1 MSEVV
6 QQQIVSRRLPL
17 HDAHE
22 QAGASFV
29 EHDGWLLPVSY
40 ADSLVEYN
48 AVRGGNGAGI
58 IDLSSRGRVRVSG
71 TEAVQFLNG
80 LVTNDVKTLQ
90 PNTWM
95 TAAFPNAQG
104 RLVAP
109 ARILRIEDSFLID
122 TDPATSERVRKTLER
137 FTLAGDFRVAD
148 TANETVLLSLQGER
162 ATETIT
168 KLFDEVAANILHGHV
183 AQIIWREHKII
194 IMRATH
200 TSEDGFDL
208 FAPTETAQALWSAFT
223 SEGGALPVGGDAFE
237 TLRIEAGI
245 PRYGI
250 DMDETNVVTE
260 SLAEDEAVSYQKG
273 CYIGQEII
281 ARIHWRGHVAKKL
294 TGLIFDDKAQDIST
308 ASAAK
313 IRSTDGK
320 EIGRITSQTLSPRLN
335 KSVALAYVKY
345 DYLAPD
351 TPVHVVTDDTEHAA
365 RVAALP
371 LVRGSWHEQADNT
384 HEVETA

>member
-40 ADSLVEYN
+40 AGFPVEYN
-48 AVRGGNGAGI
+48 AVRDGNGAGI
-58 IDLSSRGRVRVSG
+58 IDLSSRGRVHVSG

-80 LVTNDVKTLQ
+80 LITNDVKTLQ

-183 AQIIWREHKII
+183 AQIIWRGHQII

-223 SEGGALPVGGDAFE
+223 SEGGALPVGYDAFE

-294 TGLIFDDKAQDIST
+294 IGIIFDDKAQDLPL
-308 ASAAK
+308 APAAK

-320 EIGRITSQTLSPRLN
+320 EIGRVTSQTLSPHLN

-351 TPVHVVTDDTEHAA
+351 TRVHVVGGDIELAA

>member
-6 QQQIVSRRLPL
+6 QQVISQHLPL
-17 HDAHE
+17 HEAHE

-29 EHDGWLLPVSY
+29 EREGWLLPASY
-40 ADSLVEYN
+40 ADLLVEYN
-48 AVRGGNGAGI
+48 AVREGHGAGI

-122 TDPATSERVRKTLER
+122 TDAATSERVRKTLER

-148 TANETVLLSLQGER
+148 IAKETVLLSLQGER
-162 ATETIT
+162 AAEIIAN
-168 KLFDEVAANILHGHV
+168 LFDQSTSHIAPWHAL
-183 AQIIWREHKII
+183 QTSWREHQII

-200 TSEDGFDL
+200 TNENGFDL
-208 FAPTETAQALWSAFT
+208 FVPTEAAQALWTAFQ
-223 SEGGALPVGGDAFE
+223 GAAGARPIGYDVYE

-245 PRYGI
+245 PRYGV

-294 TGLIFDDKAQDIST
+294 TGLVFDEGAQNLSPMIG
-308 ASAAK
+308 AKLKSA
-313 IRSTDGK
+313 DGK
-320 EIGRITSQTLSPRLN
+320 EIGRVTSQTFSPRLD
-335 KSVALAYVKY
+335 KAIALAYVKY

-351 TPVHVVTDDTEHAA
+351 TRAHVITGDTEYAA

-371 LVRGSWHEQADNT
+371 LVCGSWYEQIDT
-384 HEVETA
+384 HEVENA

>member
-29 EHDGWLLPVSY
+29 ERDGWLLPVSY
-40 ADSLVEYN
+40 AGFPVEYN
-48 AVRGGNGAGI
+48 AVRDGNGTGI

-90 PNTWM
+90 PNAWM

-148 TANETVLLSLQGER
+148 TASETVLLSLQGER
-162 ATETIT
+162 ATEIIT
-168 KLFDEVAANILHGHV
+168 NLFSEAAAHIAHRHA
-183 AQIIWREHKII
+183 AQTIWRGHQII

-208 FAPTETAQALWSAFT
+208 YAPTETAQALWNAFT
-223 SEGGALPVGGDAFE
+223 SEGGARPIGYDVYE

-260 SLAEDEAVSYQKG
+260 SLAENDAVSYQKG

-294 TGLIFDDKAQDIST
+294 TGLIFDDAQDIPT

-313 IRSTDGK
+313 IRSADGK
-320 EIGRITSQTLSPRLN
+320 EIGRVTSQTFSPRLN

-351 TPVHVVTDDTEHAA
+351 TRVHVVSDDTEHAA

-371 LVRGSWHEQADNT
+371 LVRGSWHEQIDIQ
-384 HEVETA
+384 EVENA

>member
-17 HDAHE
+17 HDTHE
-22 QAGASFV
+22 QSGASFV
-29 EHDGWLLPVSY
+29 EREGWLLPASY
-40 ADSLVEYN
+40 TGFPVEYN
-48 AVRGGNGAGI
+48 AVRDDDGAGI
-58 IDLSSRGRVRVSG
+58 IDLSLRGRVSVSG

-90 PNTWM
+90 PNTWI

-122 TDPATSERVRKTLER
+122 TDAATSERVRQTLER
-137 FTLAGDFRVAD
+137 FTLAGDFRVTD
-148 TANETVLLSLQGER
+148 IANETALLSLQGTR
-162 ATETIT
+162 AAEIIT
-168 KLFDEVAANILHGHV
+168 NLFEQSAARITHRHA
-183 AQIIWREHKII
+183 AQIIWRAHKIV

-208 FAPTETAQALWSAFT
+208 YAPTETAQALWNAFT
-223 SEGGALPVGGDAFE
+223 SEGGALPVGQDAFE

-260 SLAEDEAVSYQKG
+260 SLAEDDAVSYQKG

-294 TGLIFDDKAQDIST
+294 TGLIFDDAQDLPAT
-308 ASAAK
+308 PVAK
-313 IRSTDGK
+313 IRSMDGK
-320 EIGRITSQTLSPRLN
+320 EIGRVTSQTFSPRLD
-335 KSVALAYVKY
+335 KAIALAYVKY
-345 DYLAPD
+345 NYLAPD
-351 TPVHVVTDDTEHAA
+351 TPVHVVTDNTEHAA
-365 RVAALP
+365 RIAALP
-371 LVRGSWHEQADNT
+371 LVRGSWHEHANI
-384 HEVETA
+384 HEVENA

>member
-17 HDAHE
+17 HDAHK
-22 QAGASFV
+22 QMGASLV
-29 EHDGWLLPVSY
+29 ERGGWLLPASY
-40 ADSLVEYN
+40 AGFPVEYN
-48 AVRGGNGAGI
+48 AVRDGNGAGI

-80 LVTNDVKTLQ
+80 LVTNDVKALQ

-95 TAAFPNAQG
+95 AAAFPNAQG
-104 RLVAP
+104 RLAAP

-148 TANETVLLSLQGER
+148 IANETVLLSLQGKR
-162 ATETIT
+162 AAEIIVN
-168 KLFDEVAANILHGHV
+168 LFDQSAADIAHRHV
-183 AQIIWREHKII
+183 TQTIWREHRII

-208 FAPTETAQALWSAFT
+208 FAPMEAAQALWNAFT
-223 SEGGALPVGGDAFE
+223 GEGGAAHPVGDGVFE

-245 PRYGI
+245 PRYGV

-260 SLAEDEAVSYQKG
+260 SLAEGETVSYQKG

-294 TGLIFDDKAQDIST
+294 TGLIFDDAQDSSRIIG
-308 ASAAK
+308 AK
-313 IRSTDGK
+313 IKSADGK
-320 EIGRITSQTLSPRLN
+320 EIGRVTSLTFSPRLD
-335 KSVALAYVKY
+335 KAIALAYVKY

-351 TPVHVVTDDTEHAA
+351 TDVHVITDNMEHAA
-365 RVAALP
+365 RVASLP
-371 LVRGSWHEQADNT
+371 LVRGSWHEQSDAS
-384 HEVETA
+384 EVEPA